1 MKQIGDMTHR
11 ELCLLAAKKI
21 RTAIDWDVPKCPYS
35 IVEPFSF
42 CSYEQPDVFAWC
54 YWTTV
59 MIECKVSH
67 ADFLADLKKPFR
79 LKPESGIGRHRYYCC
94 PEGIIKAEEVPE
106 GFGLLY
112 AIDGRLKLIKKAVP
126 FDRHNQNGEIGIV
139 TSIVKRNGI
148 KPQVFNFR
156 KNEPHSVNGR

>member
-1 MKQIGDMTHR
+1 MTHR
-11 ELCLLAAKKI
+11 ELCLFAAQKI
-21 RTAIDWDVPKCPYS
+21 RTGIHWDVPKCPYS

-42 CSYEQPDVFAWC
+42 CSDEQPDVFAWN

-79 LKPESGIGRHRYYCC
+79 VNPERGIGRHRFYCC
-94 PEGIIKAEEVPE
+94 PDGIIKEEEVPN
-106 GFGLLY
+106 GYGLLY
-112 AIDGRLKLIKKAVP
+112 VVDGKMKMIRKSER
-126 FDRHNQNGEIGIV
+126 FERHNANGEIGIV

-148 KPQVFNFR
+148 KPQLFNFR
-156 KNEPHSVNGR
+156 KKCPSE